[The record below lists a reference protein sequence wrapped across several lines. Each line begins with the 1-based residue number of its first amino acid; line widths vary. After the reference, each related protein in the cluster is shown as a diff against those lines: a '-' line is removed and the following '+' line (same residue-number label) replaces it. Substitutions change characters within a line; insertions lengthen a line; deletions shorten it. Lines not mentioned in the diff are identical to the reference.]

1 MMFLEILTPE
11 KTIFNGEV
19 EWVTLPGALAPF
31 TVLKNH
37 APLIS
42 SLEKGVLS
50 FSAGGQNGEIE
61 VIDGFVEVNNNRVTV
76 CIDRLKTE

>member
-11 KTIFNGEV
+11 KTVFNGEV

-31 TVLKNH
+31 TVLTNH

-50 FSAGGQNGEIE
+50 FSAKGQNIEIE

>member
-1 MMFLEILTPE
+1 MFLEILTPE
-11 KTIFNGEV
+11 KTVFNGEV

-31 TVLKNH
+31 TVLTNH

-50 FSAGGQNGEIE
+50 FSAKGQNIEIE